1 MDPINP
7 NTINSVVSSGIASSQ
22 SASTGSK
29 ESLKQNISNPDKTPE
44 FTDLSTRVANSASE
58 VRHDVIANAKKLLN
72 DPEWLNGANLENLS
86 EKILGLEDF

>member
-7 NTINSVVSSGIASSQ
+7 NTTNSVVSSGIASSQ
-22 SASTGSK
+22 SAPTSGK

-58 VRHDVIANAKKLLN
+58 VRHDVVANAKKLINDPKWLN
-72 DPEWLNGANLENLS
+72 DANLENLS

>member
-7 NTINSVVSSGIASSQ
+7 NTTNSVVSSGIASSQ
-22 SASTGSK
+22 SASTGGK

-58 VRHDVIANAKKLLN
+58 VRHDLVANAKKLINDPKWLN
-72 DPEWLNGANLENLS
+72 DANLENLS

>member
-7 NTINSVVSSGIASSQ
+7 NTTNSVVSSGIASSQ
-22 SASTGSK
+22 SAPTSGK

-58 VRHDVIANAKKLLN
+58 VRHDVVANAKKLLN

>member
-7 NTINSVVSSGIASSQ
+7 NTTNSVVSSGIASSQ
-22 SASTGSK
+22 SASTGGK